1 MFSVRLWQD
10 ACDRTLVPTEGSQ
23 LNISGTMRDR
33 ALVYLD
39 GRLMETVY
47 NNRLLPF
54 VVVMSLYHRL
64 TASRVATSSSTMSTL
79 ELVVEIRKRT
89 GATQFT
95 NIFFNFWENMRDF
108 NFWKNI
114 FWYSEKK

>member
-1 MFSVRLWQD
+1 M
-10 ACDRTLVPTEGSQ
+10 
-23 LNISGTMRDR
+23 NISGTMRDR
-33 ALVYLD
+33 ALVNLD
-39 GRLMETVY
+39 GRLMETVYKY

-95 NIFFNFWENMRDF
+95 NIFFFLNMRDFNF

-114 FWYSEKK
+114 FFNSEKK